1 IKALRILLAIAAFY
15 DYEIWHMDI
24 NTAFLN
30 GPQSE
35 DIYMVQTEQSM
46 DNSKRDSTPMQEKP
60 DYRKSQAKPGDIHW
74 IVVKKNIKYMRN
86 TKDMVPIYGEKPK
99 SELKVTCYVDAGFQT
114 AKDDTKS

>member
-35 DIYMVQTEQSM
+35 DM
-46 DNSKRDSTPMQEKP
+46 DNSKRGSTPMQEKP

-74 IVVKKNIKYMRN
+74 IVVKTNIKYMRN
-86 TKDMVPIYGEKPK
+86 TKDMVPIYREKPK